1 MGRTQVSLLEMRRW
15 LTLWL
20 VGVFS
25 VVSISAQPAMQMKV
39 ADRTTAKELKVDT
52 AQLSRKKL
60 LQQPAT
66 LKEAPQRIEM
76 VPLVKS
82 DARADHEA
90 VSPSKGVAAPDTLAR
105 RVRTRRSMGG
115 KSIPLNDTLT
125 VTSSDTLS
133 IAPSDT
139 TRERYVYLLH
149 ADETRYNKRIN
160 PDAQILVGDVV
171 FRHDSMYMYCDSALF
186 YETSNSLD
194 AYGNVRMNQGD
205 TLFLYSDRLH
215 YNGDEMLAKV
225 RDNVVMIDKAMTL
238 TTDSLNYDR
247 TINLGYYF
255 NWGTVE
261 DTLNVLT
268 SEWGEYDT
276 QTSDAV
282 FNYEVTLTNPNF
294 VLTSDTLHYNTKTQ
308 IATIVGPSNID
319 SDNNNIYSTLG
330 RYYTAD
336 EHAELLNR
344 SVLTNEDKRLV
355 GDSIFYDRT
364 NGYGE
369 AFDNVVMDD
378 FAGKTRLTGDYTY
391 YNELTDSAYATQ
403 RAVAIDYSQGDSLFI
418 HGDTLRLLTRFP
430 DTDSVYRIVQAY
442 HKVRIYREDVQA
454 VCDSMEFSSLDSCM
468 TMYYDPVVW
477 NGPQQVL
484 GEVIRVYMND
494 STVEWAHV
502 ENQALI
508 VERVDTGHFNQISG
522 REVKAY
528 FANGNIDKSDV
539 IGNVMVVYY
548 YVEEGDSIAFGMN
561 TTEASL
567 LTAFMKDRQ
576 VDKLLITD
584 QSNGVFYPITQIPAG
599 KDRLPNFAWLH
610 KLRPL
615 NKYDIMVW
623 RGKDEDQKLKTTIR
637 REVPLPSLKGLTETK

>member
-1 MGRTQVSLLEMRRW
+1 MLGRMTTRRRFISLM
-15 LTLWL
+15 L
-20 VGVFS
+20 VWGAFAT
-25 VVSISAQPAMQMKV
+25 ISAQTELREAVPVRAVPQKMQLDTTKRLRAEELKMQPITMKEAVRETAPAITLKKEASAIAKEQTVPQKNHAMDSTARRARLGHKPTMPKPAMR
-39 ADRTTAKELKVDT
+39 DEELD
-52 AQLSRKKL
+52 
-60 LQQPAT
+60 
-66 LKEAPQRIEM
+66 
-76 VPLVKS
+76 
-82 DARADHEA
+82 
-90 VSPSKGVAAPDTLAR
+90 AAPA
-105 RVRTRRSMGG
+105 
-115 KSIPLNDTLT
+115 
-125 VTSSDTLS
+125 
-133 IAPSDT
+133 DT
-139 TRERYVYLLH
+139 TKERYVYLLH
-149 ADETRYNKRIN
+149 ADETRYDKLIN
-160 PDAQILVGDVV
+160 PDAQILVGDVA

-205 TLFLYSDRLH
+205 TLFLYGDRLH

-225 RDNVVMIDKAMTL
+225 RDNVVMIDKEMTL

-255 NWGTVE
+255 NWGTLE
-261 DTLNVLT
+261 DTLNILT

-276 QTSDAV
+276 QTNDAV

-355 GDSIFYDRT
+355 GDSIYYDRT

-391 YNELTDSAYATQ
+391 YNELSDSAYATQ
-403 RAVAIDYSQGDSLFI
+403 RAVAIDYSQGDSLYI

-430 DTDSVYRIVQAY
+430 DTDSVYRIIQAY

-494 STVEWAHV
+494 STVDWAHV

-508 VERVDTGHFNQISG
+508 VEKVDTAHYNQISG
-522 REVKAY
+522 REIKAY

-548 YVEEGDSIAFGMN
+548 YREEGDSIAFGMN

-599 KDRLPNFAWLH
+599 KDKLANFAWLH
-610 KLRPL
+610 KLRPMS
-615 NKYDIMVW
+615 KYDIMIW
-623 RGKDEDQKLKTTIR
+623 RGKDEEDKLKVTTR
-637 REVPLPSLKGLTETK
+637 RAVPLPSLKGLTNKDDK

>member
-1 MGRTQVSLLEMRRW
+1 MLGRMTIRRRFISLM
-15 LTLWL
+15 L
-20 VGVFS
+20 VWGAFAT
-25 VVSISAQPAMQMKV
+25 ISAQTELREAVPVRAVPQKMQLDTTKRLRAEELKMQPITMKEAVRETAPATTLKKEASAIAKEQTVPQKNHAMDSTARRARLGHKPTMPKPAMR
-39 ADRTTAKELKVDT
+39 DEELD
-52 AQLSRKKL
+52 
-60 LQQPAT
+60 
-66 LKEAPQRIEM
+66 
-76 VPLVKS
+76 
-82 DARADHEA
+82 
-90 VSPSKGVAAPDTLAR
+90 AAPA
-105 RVRTRRSMGG
+105 
-115 KSIPLNDTLT
+115 
-125 VTSSDTLS
+125 
-133 IAPSDT
+133 DT
-139 TRERYVYLLH
+139 TKERYVYLLH
-149 ADETRYNKRIN
+149 ADETRYDKLIN
-160 PDAQILVGDVV
+160 PDAQILVGDVT

-205 TLFLYSDRLH
+205 TLFLYGDRLH

-225 RDNVVMIDKAMTL
+225 RDNVVMIDKEMTL

-255 NWGTVE
+255 NWGTLE
-261 DTLNVLT
+261 DTLNILT

-276 QTSDAV
+276 QTNDAV

-355 GDSIFYDRT
+355 GDSIYYDRT

-391 YNELTDSAYATQ
+391 YNELSDSAYATQ
-403 RAVAIDYSQGDSLFI
+403 RAVAIDYSQGDSLYI

-430 DTDSVYRIVQAY
+430 DTDSVYRIIQAY

-494 STVEWAHV
+494 STVDWAHV

-508 VERVDTGHFNQISG
+508 VEKVDTAHYNQISG
-522 REVKAY
+522 REIKAY

-548 YVEEGDSIAFGMN
+548 YREEGDSIAFGMN

-584 QSNGVFYPITQIPAG
+584 QSNGVFYPITQIPPG
-599 KDRLPNFAWLH
+599 KDKLANFAWLH
-610 KLRPL
+610 KLRPMS
-615 NKYDIMVW
+615 KYDIMIW
-623 RGKDEDQKLKTTIR
+623 RGKDEEDKLKVTTR
-637 REVPLPSLKGLTETK
+637 RAVPLPSLKGLTNKDDK

>member
-1 MGRTQVSLLEMRRW
+1 MLGRMTTRRRFISLM
-15 LTLWL
+15 L
-20 VGVFS
+20 VWGAFAT
-25 VVSISAQPAMQMKV
+25 ISAQTELREAVPVRAVPQKMQLDTTKRLRAEELKMQPITMKEAVRETAPAITLKKEASAIAKEQTVPQKNHAMDSTARRARLGHKPTMPKPAMR
-39 ADRTTAKELKVDT
+39 DEELD
-52 AQLSRKKL
+52 
-60 LQQPAT
+60 
-66 LKEAPQRIEM
+66 
-76 VPLVKS
+76 
-82 DARADHEA
+82 
-90 VSPSKGVAAPDTLAR
+90 AAPA
-105 RVRTRRSMGG
+105 
-115 KSIPLNDTLT
+115 
-125 VTSSDTLS
+125 
-133 IAPSDT
+133 DT
-139 TRERYVYLLH
+139 TKERYVYLLH
-149 ADETRYNKRIN
+149 ADETRYDKLIN
-160 PDAQILVGDVV
+160 PDAQILVGDVA

-205 TLFLYSDRLH
+205 TLFLYGDRLH

-225 RDNVVMIDKAMTL
+225 RDNVVMIDKEMTL

-255 NWGTVE
+255 NWGTLE
-261 DTLNVLT
+261 DTLNILT

-276 QTSDAV
+276 QTNDAV

-355 GDSIFYDRT
+355 GDSIYYDRT

-391 YNELTDSAYATQ
+391 YNELSDSAYATQ
-403 RAVAIDYSQGDSLFI
+403 RAVAIDYSQGDSLYI

-430 DTDSVYRIVQAY
+430 DTDSVYRIIQAY

-494 STVEWAHV
+494 STVDWAHV

-508 VERVDTGHFNQISG
+508 VEKVDTAHYNQISG
-522 REVKAY
+522 REIKAY

-548 YVEEGDSIAFGMN
+548 YREEGDSIAFGMN

-599 KDRLPNFAWLH
+599 KDKLANFAWLH
-610 KLRPL
+610 KLRPMS
-615 NKYDIMVW
+615 KYDIMIW
-623 RGKDEDQKLKTTIR
+623 RGKDEEDKLKVTTR
-637 REVPLPSLKGLTETK
+637 RAVPLPSLKGLANKDDK

>member
-1 MGRTQVSLLEMRRW
+1 MLGQMTIHRLFISLM
-15 LTLWL
+15 L
-20 VGVFS
+20 VWGATA
-25 VVSISAQPAMQMKV
+25 ISAQTELRKAAPVRAVPQKMQLDTTKRLHREKLEIQPMTMKEAVRETAPA
-39 ADRTTAKELKVDT
+39 
-52 AQLSRKKL
+52 
-60 LQQPAT
+60 AT
-66 LKEAPQRIEM
+66 LKKEASAAAKEQTVPQ
-76 VPLVKS
+76 KS
-82 DARADHEA
+82 YAMDSTARRARLGHKPTMAKPTMQDEELD
-90 VSPSKGVAAPDTLAR
+90 AAPA
-105 RVRTRRSMGG
+105 
-115 KSIPLNDTLT
+115 
-125 VTSSDTLS
+125 
-133 IAPSDT
+133 DT
-139 TRERYVYLLH
+139 TKERYVYLLH
-149 ADETRYNKRIN
+149 ADETRYDKLIN
-160 PDAQILVGDVV
+160 PDAQILVGDVA

-205 TLFLYSDRLH
+205 TLFLYGDRLH

-225 RDNVVMIDKAMTL
+225 RDNVVMIDKEMTL

-276 QTSDAV
+276 QTNDAV

-355 GDSIFYDRT
+355 GDSIYYDRT

-391 YNELTDSAYATQ
+391 YNELSDSAYATR
-403 RAVAIDYSQGDSLFI
+403 RAVAIDYSQGDSLYI

-430 DTDSVYRIVQAY
+430 DTDSVYRIIQAY

-494 STVEWAHV
+494 STVDWAHV

-508 VERVDTGHFNQISG
+508 VEKVDTAHYNQISG
-522 REVKAY
+522 REIKAY

-548 YVEEGDSIAFGMN
+548 YREEGDSIAFGMN

-584 QSNGVFYPITQIPAG
+584 QSNGVFYPITQIPPG
-599 KDRLPNFAWLH
+599 KDKLANFAWLH
-610 KLRPL
+610 KLRPMS
-615 NKYDIMVW
+615 KYDIMIW
-623 RGKDEDQKLKTTIR
+623 RGKDEEDKLKVTTR
-637 REVPLPSLKGLTETK
+637 RTVPLPSLKGLTTKDNK